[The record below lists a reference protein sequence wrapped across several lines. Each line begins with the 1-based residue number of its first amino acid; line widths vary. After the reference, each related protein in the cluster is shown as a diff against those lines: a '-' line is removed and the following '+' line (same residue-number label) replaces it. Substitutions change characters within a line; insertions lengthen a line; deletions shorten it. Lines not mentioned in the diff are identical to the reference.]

1 MTSHATRINGIRLFG
16 YICLGIWPAFLF
28 GAFMGFDAPNS
39 EHALGPWLFIG
50 FVLLMP
56 ALIFVLPRRA
66 KLALAAGRTKMAYV
80 LAIVPILPFILPFVI
95 DRKSTRLN
103 SSH

>member
-1 MTSHATRINGIRLFG
+1 MTSRATRINGIRLFG

-39 EHALGPWLFIG
+39 EHALGPWLLIG

-56 ALIFVLPRRA
+56 ALIFVFPRLA
-66 KLALAAGRTKMAYV
+66 KLDLAAGRTQMAYV
-80 LAIVPILPFILPFVI
+80 LSRSEERCVGRECV
-95 DRKSTRLN
+95 STCRSRWARSN
-103 SSH
+103 